1 MWATDF
7 INTFLAICGGI
18 SIVGGAIAVVWKAIK
33 PTVNLGKRVEVLEE
47 KSNKDFEAINDIKEA
62 QSILCQGLIALIDSR
77 LTGNNEE
84 NLKQTKDEMIKY
96 LAHSK

>member
-1 MWATDF
+1 MGATDF

-47 KSNKDFEAINDIKEA
+47 KSNKDFEAINDI
-62 QSILCQGLIALIDSR
+62 ILKFIWKRKGPKIAKTI
-77 LTGNNEE
+77 
-84 NLKQTKDEMIKY
+84 
-96 LAHSK
+96 